1 MEVLAWVLV
10 GIIVG
15 MIGKLL
21 LKDYSGVPW
30 IFTIILSIIGAV
42 AGGFLSATLG
52 LTSDNRGEFILIG
65 TTIAGAV
72 GVLLIHQIFEKY

>member
-1 MEVLAWVLV
+1 MEVLAWILV

-21 LKDYSGVPW
+21 LKDYSDVPW
-30 IFTIILSIIGAV
+30 MVTIMLGIIGAV

-52 LTSDNRGEFILIG
+52 LTSDNRGEFGPIG
-65 TTIAGAV
+65 TTITGAV
-72 GVLLIHQIFEKY
+72 GVLLINKIFEKY